1 MLPVWLSWL
10 VATASLA
17 TTVLAGRRF
26 VAAWYICVINQFGWA
41 WIAVGTKQWGL
52 LVSCVA
58 FTIVGMWNLISWT
71 KDPPRRKKVQEPQMI
86 EGNEMV
92 RNESIG
98 EMEIQKRFNYFFK
111 PNETGEEQVVKSKQ
125 HLTLQLLFIDMARA
139 LDTLLPPGRTKA
151 LAMTELESA
160 SMWGHKAIQE
170 QDPDPYE
177 SLYKSNG

>member
-41 WIAVGTKQWGL
+41 WIAIGTKQWGL

-86 EGNEMV
+86 ERDDMN
-92 RNESIG
+92 SIG
-98 EMEIQKRFNYFFK
+98 EIEIQKRFKYFQLATSQ
-111 PNETGEEQVVKSKQ
+111 EDRAVKSKQ
-125 HLTLQLLFIDMARA
+125 HLALEILYIDMARA
-139 LDTLLPPGRTKA
+139 LDAALPVGRAKSLA
-151 LAMTELESA
+151 LTELESS
-160 SMWGHKAIQE
+160 SMWAHKAIEE
-170 QDPDPYE
+170 QPADKFDG
-177 SLYKSNG
+177 KR